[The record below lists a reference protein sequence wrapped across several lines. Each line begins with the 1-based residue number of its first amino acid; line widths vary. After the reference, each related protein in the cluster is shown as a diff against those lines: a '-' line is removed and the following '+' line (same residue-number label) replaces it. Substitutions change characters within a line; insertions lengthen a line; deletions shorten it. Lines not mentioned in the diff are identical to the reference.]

1 MVAGLTSG
9 DGYTWMNP
17 LSVFSASPVLV
28 MNPLSVFSASL
39 ALVMNLL
46 SVFSASLVLVL
57 SKEKKL
63 MILRVHEVMTD
74 SRNLV
79 DCANDFVGRS
89 HHCLSVFGKFC

>member
-46 SVFSASLVLVL
+46 SVFCFTCVSAF
-57 SKEKKL
+57 KREKA
-63 MILRVHEVMTD
+63 HDPACT
-74 SRNLV
+74 
-79 DCANDFVGRS
+79 
-89 HHCLSVFGKFC
+89 